1 MDRRS
6 FTLSAL
12 AFGILGA
19 APALTQVASWR
30 PTRFSVRVR
39 GSGPD
44 VLLIP
49 GLTAGRSVW
58 SDAVTAVPGY
68 RYHLLQVAG
77 FAGEPA
83 GGNKNGAVIQP
94 LVAEIARYIADQRL
108 ARPAVVGHSMG
119 GTVTMMLAARHPA
132 RVGKLMVVDM
142 LPAPAGLVG
151 SDAAAIR
158 PLADSL
164 RSIFTSSPGG
174 RRLMEG
180 LMGNFGGGAAATG
193 SDPDVVA
200 QAMHEL
206 ALIDLKPE
214 LPRIAAPMEVVYATP
229 PAGGGVDPQVIVR
242 DYRVAYAGA
251 KGARL
256 TRIANSGHMV
266 MLDQPAAFAAALK
279 SFLAR

>member
-12 AFGILGA
+12 ALGVLGA
-19 APALTQVASWR
+19 APVLAQAASWR

-83 GGNKNGAVIQP
+83 GGNANSAVIQP

-108 ARPAVVGHSMG
+108 VRPAIVGHSMG
-119 GTVTMMLAARHPA
+119 GTVAMMLAARHPA

-229 PAGGGVDPQVIVR
+229 PAGGGVDPAVIVR
-242 DYRVAYAGA
+242 DYRSAYAGA